1 MNHQNNLDLMDK
13 RAFQIPGNIHI
24 KVTNNS
30 KLLLHPTPNMSLV
43 LSRILST
50 EIEMNSIKAIEKPR
64 PMAKLAEKK
73 HVSQHQV
80 SIVPNEKKIAG

>member
-1 MNHQNNLDLMDK
+1 
-13 RAFQIPGNIHI
+13 
-24 KVTNNS
+24 
-30 KLLLHPTPNMSLV
+30 MSLV